1 MVSTSAMTLMVLSMV
16 ISILA
21 PVVLLVYFHKK
32 YTLSLKAVGIG
43 ALVWIIFTQVF
54 EKSIHVYLLKT
65 NSATAQFLN
74 NPYVLPLYGALMA
87 GIFEETGR
95 YLAFRYALKG
105 KTEWK
110 DGIAYGIGHGGIE
123 SIVVGML
130 LNINNFIMANLI
142 NSGKFA
148 SLASK
153 LPSDSLAQIK
163 DVLISTTPAM
173 FALSGVERLLALAPQ
188 IALSLIVL
196 YGIKTGKIRYLF
208 YAILAHATLDIFA
221 GMYQAHLVGVWVVEA
236 IVAVFA
242 VLAIW
247 LIVRLKYSFS
257 EREIN

>member
-1 MVSTSAMTLMVLSMV
+1 MTFMAFSMV
-16 ISILA
+16 ISILV
-21 PVVLLVYFHKK
+21 PVVLFVYFHKK

-65 NSATAQFLN
+65 NPATAQFLN
-74 NPYVLPLYGALMA
+74 NPYVLPFYGALMA

-95 YLAFRYALKG
+95 YLAFRYVLKG

-130 LNINNFIMANLI
+130 LSINNLATAILI

-148 SLASK
+148 SLA
-153 LPSDSLAQIK
+153 PSASLEQIK
-163 DVLISTTPAM
+163 HALTTTSPVM

-247 LIVRLKYSFS
+247 LIVRLKKSFTES
-257 EREIN
+257 NPW